1 MTQAASCARRD
12 EVGRVERSV
21 ATGTRQLAL
30 GVATSDAK
38 YESHARLVNQME
50 LMTAPRLIILCL
62 QALNRYF
69 LARPLFVVEP
79 WPDPFAVRYR
89 ITKCAEVRGVDWA
102 AVVRLLIGI
111 VMAFGTGMKGR
122 FISSEFRAPMF
133 GMAIRAGDSGFNMG
147 FDDRRREGI
156 RAMTVGTLCFHT
168 APQRVT
174 RRAGICICASGDRR
188 RNR

>member
-1 MTQAASCARRD
+1 MNKMKL
-12 EVGRVERSV
+12 V
-21 ATGTRQLAL
+21 A
-30 GVATSDAK
+30 
-38 YESHARLVNQME
+38 E
-50 LMTAPRLIILCL
+50 PRLIVFSR
-62 QALNRYF
+62 QALDRYF
-69 LARPLFVVEP
+69 LARPLFIVEP

-111 VMAFGTGMKGR
+111 IMAFGTGTKGR
-122 FISSEFRAPMF
+122 FISSEFCAAMF

-147 FDDRRREGI
+147 FDDRRHEGI
-156 RAMTVGTLCFHT
+156 RAMTVGTLCFHA

-174 RRAGICICASGDRR
+174 RRTGICICASGDRR